1 MESPVL
7 PHVVRSTAKGI
18 DQHSVFSWEVAGD
31 DFAYLDGL
39 TDGAQLADAVLTE
52 WLARF
57 SDEEA
62 AVVVDAF
69 FQAVESSGARDA
81 SDLLCGGSK
90 ALALVSE
97 AAKNMDPGARST
109 LLAALK
115 PLTEIVARHLAQGV
129 SVLWPGSRAP
139 SRPRAAERGEDA

>member
-1 MESPVL
+1 M
-7 PHVVRSTAKGI
+7 
-18 DQHSVFSWEVAGD
+18 
-31 DFAYLDGL
+31 
-39 TDGAQLADAVLTE
+39 LTE

-57 SDEEA
+57 NDEEA

-97 AAKNMDPGARST
+97 AARST